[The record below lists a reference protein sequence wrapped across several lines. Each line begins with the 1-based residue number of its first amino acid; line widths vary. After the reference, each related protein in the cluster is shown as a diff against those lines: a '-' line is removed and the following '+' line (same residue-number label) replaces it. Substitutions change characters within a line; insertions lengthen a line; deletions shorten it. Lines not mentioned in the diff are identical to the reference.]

1 VVTPEGGV
9 LELDDGARLI
19 VPGSSL
25 TAETEI
31 TLTRECGGVYKSAAF
46 ESCVYGVE
54 GSADTLAGGV
64 TLVLPGV
71 ANANSRA
78 MVQTDDGFRAL
89 AKGSA
94 LHEISSEGNLSISR
108 FGAYARMRSLENV
121 DDARCS
127 GLSFEPC
134 GGDPVGDWELVCSTG
149 TYKQL
154 LGSSWS
160 GPDPYATCLPNHV
173 LHEHP
178 YDVTGGMKVGLG
190 ECDENAAQGCKGP
203 LQISRGGT
211 IWRRTLLTEECLATV
226 GETCNS
232 DCTLADGVCDCLF
245 ERFKGGGAS
254 IDFWHQVNETTASFG
269 PYCVNGDTL
278 IIENDHPEGTYT
290 SLYRRKTP

>member
-1 VVTPEGGV
+1 MQRSSDTCIRELETLRRVGCAPRSVGSRQLAPGQPRHRRRAARLALTLGALTSIAALACDEEARALPESAQLTAVVTPEGGV

-46 ESCVYGVE
+46 ESCVYGVKA
-54 GSADTLAGGV
+54 SADTLAGGV

-89 AKGSA
+89 AQGSV
-94 LHEISSEGNLSISR
+94 LQEISSEGSLSISR

-149 TYKQL
+149 TYEQL
-154 LGSSWS
+154 LGISWS

-173 LHEHP
+173 LREHP
-178 YDVTGGMKVGLG
+178 
-190 ECDENAAQGCKGP
+190 
-203 LQISRGGT
+203 
-211 IWRRTLLTEECLATV
+211 
-226 GETCNS
+226 
-232 DCTLADGVCDCLF
+232 
-245 ERFKGGGAS
+245 
-254 IDFWHQVNETTASFG
+254 
-269 PYCVNGDTL
+269 
-278 IIENDHPEGTYT
+278 
-290 SLYRRKTP
+290 